1 MKYQL
6 SGIIDAELKTLGQVN
21 PESIKSVVDGARKDL
36 VDGMKKEP
44 VYVINGTERFY
55 FHCFIGPYLRPA
67 DTPVDRMRIELDDL
81 AEKLVKLDIF
91 LGTPKFLS
99 LDKEMCDLLH
109 SQYKVMKEYKEIL
122 EKRLELMQN
131 Q

>member
-1 MKYQL
+1 MKFQL
-6 SGIIDAELKTLGQVN
+6 SGIIDAELTTLGEAN
-21 PESIKSVVDGARKDL
+21 PDTIKSLIDGGRNDL
-36 VDGMKKEP
+36 AEELEGKP
-44 VYVINGTERFY
+44 VYVINGTRRLY
-55 FHCFIGPYLRPA
+55 FHCFISPHLRPA

-81 AEKLVKLDIF
+81 AEKLVNLDIF

-109 SQYKVMKEYKEIL
+109 RQFKAMKEYKEIL
-122 EKRLELMQN
+122 EKRLELMKN